1 MYMHATV
8 IQSVFGMVM
17 MIHFCCCFI
26 ISLDVCVLMWK
37 RPEENRQRKSS
48 TYWPFLGAP
57 SNTFIPVSSN
67 MPESHAHVSVVRARA
82 RILSLTLTIIKRR
95 WARERK
101 WKLVYVLEYVTLS
114 LLLLAFKLS
123 SFSDATCVLAGRWFF
138 SSFLSSENKS
148 NRTEGKKARVQTRTH
163 THKLKRYKHVKMP
176 AKVNYKSV

>member
-8 IQSVFGMVM
+8 IQSVFDMVM

-123 SFSDATCVLAGRWFF
+123 SFSDATCVLLLF
-138 SSFLSSENKS
+138 SHPKT
-148 NRTEGKKARVQTRTH
+148 NRIEQKGKKRAYKHAHIRTSWS
-163 THKLKRYKHVKMP
+163 LRYKHVKMP

>member
-1 MYMHATV
+1 MCSCERDPKKTDKERVVLIGLFLVLHQIHSFRLVAICRNRMLTY
-8 IQSVFGMVM
+8 QS
-17 MIHFCCCFI
+17 
-26 ISLDVCVLMWK
+26 S
-37 RPEENRQRKSS
+37 
-48 TYWPFLGAP
+48 
-57 SNTFIPVSSN
+57 
-67 MPESHAHVSVVRARA
+67 ARA

-163 THKLKRYKHVKMP
+163 THKLKLTIQARQDAGQSELQIGVKSNRNHTT
-176 AKVNYKSV
+176 AQYA